1 MENDPL
7 FYTTGGKALSQQS
20 MAYAF
25 KIIRKCL
32 NAHPLGYDHVRLYD
46 FRHTMACRTIKKW
59 LLNKE
64 NVNNILFILSVYMGH
79 KKPEDTYWYLSATP
93 ELLNI
98 ATEKYEEYFGG
109 FDYE

>member
-1 MENDPL
+1 MIMFDYMISDIPWLAELLKN
-7 FYTTGGKALSQQS
+7 
-20 MAYAF
+20 
-25 KIIRKCL
+25 
-32 NAHPLGYDHVRLYD
+32 GYY
-46 FRHTMACRTIKKW
+46 
-59 LLNKE
+59 NKE
-64 NVNNILFILSVYMGH
+64 NVNNSLFILSVYMGH

>member
-1 MENDPL
+1 
-7 FYTTGGKALSQQS
+7 
-20 MAYAF
+20 
-25 KIIRKCL
+25 
-32 NAHPLGYDHVRLYD
+32 
-46 FRHTMACRTIKKW
+46 
-59 LLNKE
+59 
-64 NVNNILFILSVYMGH
+64 MGH